1 MLSVSNLSLQILKN
15 VSFSLADNQNLTIL
29 GANGSGKTTLA
40 KALCNLLPT
49 QNVML
54 NEKNIDLLAQPERAS
69 LINFIPS
76 KLAIYDE
83 YLTVLDYL
91 KLNAMD
97 KKIAYDFDNVLALLE
112 ISHLKNSHCVAISSG
127 ESALVMIGGA
137 MIHNAK
143 YTIFDEPTANLD
155 QGKKVKLYHLL
166 KKSSYFQN
174 KIIITHDLNLAYQLG
189 YKVLYL
195 DNGEVRFFGEC
206 EDFFEPTQI
215 KNYFGNFIKKIDGN
229 FMVNYDE
236 TN

>member
-40 KALCNLLPT
+40 KALCHLLPT
-49 QNVML
+49 QNIML
-54 NEKNIDLLAQPERAS
+54 NEKNINLLTQSKRAS
-69 LINFIPS
+69 LINFVPA
-76 KLAIYDE
+76 KLAVYDE
-83 YLTVLDYL
+83 HLTVLDYL

-97 KKIAYDFDNVLALLE
+97 EKIAYDFDSILTLLE
-112 ISHLKNSHCVAISSG
+112 ISHLKNSHCATISSG

-137 MIHNAK
+137 IIHNAE

-155 QGKKVKLYHLL
+155 QRKKVRLYRLL

-189 YKVLYL
+189 YKVLYIE
-195 DNGEVRFFGEC
+195 NGEVCFFGEC
-206 EDFFEPTQI
+206 EDFFEQTQI
-215 KNYFGNFIKKIDGN
+215 KNYFGNFVKKIDGN

-236 TN
+236 AN